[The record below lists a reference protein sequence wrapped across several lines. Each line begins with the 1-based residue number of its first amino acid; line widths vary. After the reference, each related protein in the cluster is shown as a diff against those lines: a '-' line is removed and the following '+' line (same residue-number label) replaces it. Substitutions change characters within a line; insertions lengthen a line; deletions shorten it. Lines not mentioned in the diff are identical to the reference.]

1 MIIKTTNGPVRG
13 GTKEGVHYF
22 LGIPYAAAPEGAKR
36 FKAPEA
42 PAKWSSEL
50 DATSFGDVCLQAQM
64 PGIFGDIGTPS
75 NAPGPN
81 SLNLNVWT
89 PEPGD
94 TKLPVLMWIHGG
106 AFYAGSG
113 IDEVYDGTAFAR
125 DGVVCVTINY
135 RLGAQG
141 FAHLAE
147 QFSEFSDSGNCGILD
162 QIAALEWIRDNI
174 AAFGGDPSNVTI
186 AGESAGGMSVGTLLA
201 TPKAKGLFRRA
212 IPQSGAAH
220 NGVSAATG
228 SLIAS
233 HLLAEVNVRPG
244 DIDAL
249 LKVSPENLLAA
260 QVRLND
266 ELAATRNPLK
276 FGEAAAS
283 AMLLQPTYGTDVL
296 PMKPIDAISAGSAKD
311 VDIMVGSNSDETLI
325 FMVDLK
331 DIFNEE
337 LVGATL
343 DAVMGAVGRSGEEA
357 LKTYSKARPTASS
370 FDLASAFETDRMFR
384 MPALR
389 LAEAQLKNSK
399 NVWVYEFCWKSQAR
413 DGNFGACHFLEVPFA
428 FDRIDNEQSRGIA
441 GDAPQS
447 LATAVHAAW
456 VAFIKHGNPNN
467 SHLPEWPAYTVDTR
481 DTMCFDSKSEVR
493 KNPSADERILWDGI
507 I

>member
-1 MIIKTTNGPVRG
+1 
-13 GTKEGVHYF
+13 
-22 LGIPYAAAPEGAKR
+22 
-36 FKAPEA
+36 
-42 PAKWSSEL
+42 
-50 DATSFGDVCLQAQM
+50 
-64 PGIFGDIGTPS
+64 
-75 NAPGPN
+75 
-81 SLNLNVWT
+81 
-89 PEPGD
+89 
-94 TKLPVLMWIHGG
+94 
-106 AFYAGSG
+106 
-113 IDEVYDGTAFAR
+113 
-125 DGVVCVTINY
+125 
-135 RLGAQG
+135 
-141 FAHLAE
+141 
-147 QFSEFSDSGNCGILD
+147 
-162 QIAALEWIRDNI
+162 
-174 AAFGGDPSNVTI
+174 
-186 AGESAGGMSVGTLLA
+186 
-201 TPKAKGLFRRA
+201 
-212 IPQSGAAH
+212 
-220 NGVSAATG
+220 
-228 SLIAS
+228 
-233 HLLAEVNVRPG
+233 LLAEVNVRPG
-244 DIDAL
+244 DLDAL

-296 PMKPIDAISAGSAKD
+296 PMKPIDAITAGSAKD

-337 LVGATL
+337 LVSATL
-343 DAVMGAVGRSGEEA
+343 DVVMGAVGRSGDEA

-399 NVWVYEFCWKSQAR
+399 NVWVYEFCWKSKAR
-413 DGNFGACHFLEVPFA
+413 DGSFGACHFLEVPFA

-456 VAFIKHGNPNN
+456 VAFIKNGNPNN
-467 SHLPEWPAYTVDTR
+467 SHLPEWPAYTTQTR
-481 DTMCFDSKSEVR
+481 DTMCFDSTSEVR
-493 KNPSADERILWDGI
+493 QNPSADERILWDGI